1 MDDLLALMGSDNEDD
16 AISSDHNTKQA
27 SREPSHQVEDIA
39 SRKNKTITS
48 RNSQSAPSQS
58 TTPSNG
64 AAAGSIDPYTKIR
77 IVQRRTGKV
86 ELVDLLAPFQ
96 FVTTAGLANMNK
108 AQISALITHPSN
120 NNDSESPSG
129 RSSMASMGIVFS
141 NSGTRMSKNG
151 RAFSIITLGD
161 LHTGPTVSI
170 FLFGHAYSD
179 FTTKIQTGSVIA
191 VVGSSIMPSRQGG
204 ETRISLSVNDI
215 QQLILVGKAVDYGT
229 CAGEDTRKNYS
240 NNGQGHSNVKAKCK
254 SYVDLRLGRF
264 CKFHKKK
271 QLQSQGGA
279 KKHSHTGVKKN
290 MTFMQGMRA
299 ETDMRKV
306 AMARMASRGSINQS
320 IPSNNMTIVMP
331 GMGTVVAAHVGT
343 SGTKYNSLT
352 SSNKSHQRGALGG
365 SKALEQALGMSNVN
379 FGIGTMAAPANKSMQ
394 RAPKQMSISN
404 TSTTARRTTPA
415 AGQIGLK
422 VSSSGISNPYL
433 SKTTVVPVNRNVS
446 QPTQSLATNDILG
459 QVLAPHRRSAT
470 HAPLT
475 KSNPE
480 KRKRNLVHM
489 KGMNGQ
495 VQVPKPNTLFNQAVA
510 PNSYNSTPYIAQIQ
524 PITPSPQQKSA
535 MREQQKALAE
545 RLKHGKTSANI
556 HKIMHKSKSKS
567 DSSSGPPDL
576 DSILGMVP
584 LSDEKRASVLEAKS
598 KYSLEADA
606 ESYAKSRKVI
616 SELEK
621 QEAKH
626 DKIQARKTQA
636 VSGTTPG
643 STGTTKI
650 VSEYKCLT
658 CKKITQYT
666 PLLCISA
673 NHKVKIKREIK
684 KQEST
689 IDKRLNLKTRSA
701 DDGGM
706 ILGAGLE
713 WSEWGGK

>member
-16 AISSDHNTKQA
+16 TISLGHNIKPA
-27 SREPSHQVEDIA
+27 SREPSHQVEDTTS
-39 SRKNKTITS
+39 SRKNKTTTS
-48 RNSQSAPSQS
+48 RNSQSTPSQS
-58 TTPSNG
+58 TTQSNG
-64 AAAGSIDPYTKIR
+64 AASGSIDPYTKIR

-120 NNDSESPSG
+120 NNDSNSPSG

-215 QQLILVGKAVDYGT
+215 QQLILVGKAMDYGT

-240 NNGQGHSNVKAKCK
+240 NNGHGHSNDKAKCK

-264 CKFHKKK
+264 CKFHQNK

-279 KKHSHTGVKKN
+279 KKHSHTGIKKN
-290 MTFMQGMRA
+290 MTFVQGMRA
-299 ETDMRKV
+299 ETDMRKH
-306 AMARMASRGSINQS
+306 AMARMTSRGTINNS
-320 IPSNNMTIVMP
+320 MPSNAMTIVMP

-343 SGTKYNSLT
+343 SRTKHNSLAA
-352 SSNKSHQRGALGG
+352 SNKSHQRGALGG
-365 SKALEQALGMSNVN
+365 SKALEQALGMSNIN
-379 FGIGTMAAPANKSMQ
+379 FGMGTMAAPANKTLQ
-394 RAPKQMSISN
+394 RAPKQMSLSN
-404 TSTTARRTTPA
+404 TSTAPA
-415 AGQIGLK
+415 A
-422 VSSSGISNPYL
+422 GISNPYL
-433 SKTTVVPVNRNVS
+433 SKTTVVPANRNIS
-446 QPTQSLATNDILG
+446 QPTESSATNDILG
-459 QVLAPHRRSAT
+459 QVLAPGRRST
-470 HAPLT
+470 SHTPLT
-475 KSNPE
+475 KSIKSNPE

-489 KGMNGQ
+489 EGMNGQ
-495 VQVPKPNTLFNQAVA
+495 VQVPKPNSLFNKAVA
-510 PNSYNSTPYIAQIQ
+510 PNSYNSSPCTAQMQ

-535 MREQQKALAE
+535 MLEKQKELAE
-545 RLKHGKTSANI
+545 RLKHGKTSANSNI
-556 HKIMHKSKSKS
+556 HKFTHPKSKSKS
-567 DSSSGPPDL
+567 ESLSSSGAPDL

-598 KYSLEADA
+598 KYSQEADA

-636 VSGTTPG
+636 VSGTAPG
-643 STGTTKI
+643 SIGTAII

-658 CKKITQYT
+658 CKKITQYK
-666 PLLCISA
+666 PVRCFSA
-673 NHKVKIKREIK
+673 NHKVKRKREIK

-689 IDKRLNLKTRSA
+689 IQKRLNLKTRSV

-706 ILGAGLE
+706 VLGAGLE

>member
-1 MDDLLALMGSDNEDD
+1 MDDLLALMGSDHEDD
-16 AISSDHNTKQA
+16 TISSGHNIKSA
-27 SREPSHQVEDIA
+27 SRVPSHQVEDTA
-39 SRKNKTITS
+39 SSSRKNKTTTS
-48 RNSQSAPSQS
+48 INSQSALRQS
-58 TTPSNG
+58 TTP
-64 AAAGSIDPYTKIR
+64 AAGSIDPFTKIR

-86 ELVDLLAPFQ
+86 VLVDLLAPFQ

-120 NNDSESPSG
+120 NNDSDSPSG

-215 QQLILVGKAVDYGT
+215 QQLILVGKAMDYGT

-240 NNGQGHSNVKAKCK
+240 YNGHGHSNDKAKCK
-254 SYVDLRLGRF
+254 CYVDLRLGRF
-264 CKFHKKK
+264 CKFHQNK
-271 QLQSQGGA
+271 QLQNQGGA

-290 MTFMQGMRA
+290 MTFVQGMRA

-306 AMARMASRGSINQS
+306 AMARMTSRGTINNS
-320 IPSNNMTIVMP
+320 MPSNTITMFMP

-343 SGTKYNSLT
+343 SGTKHNTLA

-379 FGIGTMAAPANKSMQ
+379 FGIGTIAAPANKSLQ
-394 RAPKQMSISN
+394 RAPKQMSLSN
-404 TSTTARRTTPA
+404 TSTMTRSTAPA

-422 VSSSGISNPYL
+422 VSSSGVSNPYL
-433 SKTTVVPVNRNVS
+433 SKTTVVPANRNIS
-446 QPTQSLATNDILG
+446 QPTQSSATNDILG
-459 QVLAPHRRSAT
+459 QVLAPDRRSASHT
-470 HAPLT
+470 PLT
-475 KSNPE
+475 KSMKSNPE

-489 KGMNGQ
+489 EGMNGQ
-495 VQVPKPNTLFNQAVA
+495 VQVPKPNTLFNKTVA
-510 PNSYNSTPYIAQIQ
+510 PNAYNSTPCTAQMQ
-524 PITPSPQQKSA
+524 PITPSPQQKSI
-535 MREQQKALAE
+535 MREKQKELAE
-545 RLKHGKTSANI
+545 RLKHGKTSANM
-556 HKIMHKSKSKS
+556 HKITHKSKTKS
-567 DSSSGPPDL
+567 SLSSSGAPDL

-584 LSDEKRASVLEAKS
+584 LSGEKRASVLEAKS
-598 KYSLEADA
+598 KYSQEADA

-636 VSGTTPG
+636 VSGTTI
-643 STGTTKI
+643 I

-658 CKKITQYT
+658 CKKVTQSK
-666 PLLCISA
+666 PVRCISA
-673 NHKVKIKREIK
+673 NHKVKRKREIK

-689 IDKRLNLKTRSA
+689 IEKRLNLKTRSA

-706 ILGAGLE
+706 VLGAGLE
-713 WSEWGGK
+713 WSEWGGR